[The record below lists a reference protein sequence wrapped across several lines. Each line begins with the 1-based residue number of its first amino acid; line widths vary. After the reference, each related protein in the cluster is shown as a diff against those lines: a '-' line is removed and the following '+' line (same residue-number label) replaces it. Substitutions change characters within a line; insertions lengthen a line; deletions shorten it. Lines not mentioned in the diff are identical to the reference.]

1 MYEVRGGA
9 AGSHPMAWA
18 PGFVDFGR
26 TDRQGQMVASKAFE
40 RLKPPPAEAAS
51 RYQNWK
57 FQVESAVMSLAGAVV
72 KSRER
77 EPSPNKSV

>member
-1 MYEVRGGA
+1 
-9 AGSHPMAWA
+9 MAWA

-26 TDRQGQMVASKAFE
+26 TDRQGQKVASKAFE
-40 RLKPPPAEAAS
+40 RLKVAPAVGS

-77 EPSPNKSV
+77 EASPKKSA